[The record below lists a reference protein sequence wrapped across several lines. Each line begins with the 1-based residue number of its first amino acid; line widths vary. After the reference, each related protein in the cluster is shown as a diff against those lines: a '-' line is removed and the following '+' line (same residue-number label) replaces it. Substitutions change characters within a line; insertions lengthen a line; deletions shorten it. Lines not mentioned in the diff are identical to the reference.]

1 MSVSYDGTY
10 GADQDIPF
18 EFAFFNEDGTPIPD
32 IRYAY
37 ATYDESGQELARGGY
52 DDTATPG
59 IVAIE
64 GYKPKSMSKTSTSRP
79 KVQSELTS

>member
-37 ATYDESGQELARGGY
+37 AAYDESGQELTRG
-52 DDTATPG
+52 
-59 IVAIE
+59 
-64 GYKPKSMSKTSTSRP
+64 R
-79 KVQSELTS
+79 LR